1 MQDENI
7 KEKADFENACISCD
21 SLMIVS
27 ENACISCG
35 SPGD

>member
-1 MQDENI
+1 MEEKESTKERRVLENYMNSSI
-7 KEKADFENACISCD
+7 AF
-21 SLMIVS
+21 